1 MASQGTPAGHHSP
14 PQGADTRRSTHK
26 NRTNS
31 RGWGGWAGGGSGV
44 ATVGPWS
51 GRGPGGIGRQGAR
64 VGQAEQEA
72 KAGPAEQDATRV
84 EQITTT

>member
-1 MASQGTPAGHHSP
+1 M
-14 PQGADTRRSTHK
+14 
-26 NRTNS
+26 
-31 RGWGGWAGGGSGV
+31 
-44 ATVGPWS
+44 GPWS